1 MRITTSRLKFAAAVI
16 ASASLAA
23 CGGGGGGSSG
33 GGAAPPISPA
43 PPTGPQ
49 TVTKN
54 YTIVVT
60 ELGTAGVS
68 SGAGIEI
75 DTSDLTSSGTVVV
88 TE

>member
-1 MRITTSRLKFAAAVI
+1 MHATITTLRLSI
-16 ASASLAA
+16 TLMTGLLLTA
-23 CGGGGGGSSG
+23 CGGGGSSA
-33 GGAAPPISPA
+33 GAALSPVSPA

-54 YTIVVT
+54 YTIAVT
-60 ELGTAGVS
+60 EIGAAGVS

-75 DTSDLTSSGTVVV
+75 DTTDLTSSGTVAV